1 MNALYRLAIAYF
13 CLFALALLA
22 SGTALALLKGGFSPE
37 SVGAYYAPKSALGLL
52 EIAQPHLVGI
62 GIFIMVLGHFFL
74 FVKASVRLHVKVLYL
89 FALIMILAPFAITA
103 ADSPL
108 VLLKVLATPA
118 FVLLSALL
126 SLKLLRHARRG

>member
-37 SVGAYYAPKSALGLL
+37 SVAAYYAPKSALGLL
-52 EIAQPHLVGI
+52 EIAQPHLIAI

-74 FVKASVRLHVKVLYL
+74 FVKASVRLDVKALYL
-89 FALIMILAPFAITA
+89 FALVMIFAPFALTSDQSLFA
-103 ADSPL
+103 PL
-108 VLLKVLATPA
+108 KALATLA
-118 FVLLSALL
+118 FILLGAYL